1 MSTRTLRIGS
11 RGKDVRELQTA
22 LALRDLE
29 PGPVD
34 GVFGQKTD
42 AAVRSFQAAARLDV
56 DGIVGPATRGAL
68 AAAPPPLAEP
78 CPPALTDGTLPDGT
92 RALWIHRLDVAIER
106 AGGTPLALAA
116 DVQRLGGAAVL
127 IKVLDGRALMNQ
139 RQLGATVTA
148 MHAAGIRV
156 VFWAWVWA
164 VYYDEQTGAPASWY
178 HATVEYCEEQAR
190 LLAELCRRHGC
201 TAIVYANIEGE
212 GAWSTSSSPNAVW
225 GSRNLLL
232 WGSQARA
239 DAAIAERADAYA
251 QALEAELPGALL
263 VCSTHGRPSTQR
275 LPWRALCAGFHVIG
289 AQLYNPGPEGYRARV
304 ATACADWRKLGAR
317 RVRVSGP
324 AWRTTKK
331 TTRPQ
336 WISELHGVLVAGSA
350 GADVDRGADWWV
362 YELMTPEHR
371 AAVVGG

>member
-1 MSTRTLRIGS
+1 MSRILTIGTRGS
-11 RGKDVRELQTA
+11 DVRALQTT
-22 LALRDLE
+22 LAQIGYS

-34 GVFGQKTD
+34 GVFGDLTA
-42 AAVRSFQAAARLDV
+42 AAVRSFQLEAGIKV
-56 DGIVGPATRGAL
+56 DGLAGRETVAAL
-68 AAAPPPLAEP
+68 AARPAPPPPAP
-78 CPPALTDGTLPDGT
+78 CPRALDDGTLPDAT
-92 RALWIHRLDVAIER
+92 RGVWIHRLEAAIER
-106 AGGTPLALAA
+106 AGGTVDALVR
-116 DVQRLGGAAVL
+116 DLQELEVGLVL
-127 IKVLDGRALMNQ
+127 IKALDGRSLMNQ
-139 RQLGATVTA
+139 LRLAEVVEA
-148 MHAAGIRV
+148 LHAAGIRV
-156 VFWAWVWA
+156 ALWAWVWA
-164 VYYDEQTGAPASWY
+164 VYYDEKTGAPASWY

-190 LLAELCRRHGC
+190 LLAELCRRHEC
-201 TAIVYANIEGE
+201 TAVVYANIEGE

-225 GSRNLLL
+225 GSRNILLF
-232 WGSQARA
+232 GSQARA

-304 ATACADWRKLGAR
+304 AKACADWRKLGAR

-324 AWRTTKK
+324 AWRTAKK
-331 TTRPQ
+331 TTKPQ
-336 WISELHGVLVAGSA
+336 WIRELHGVLVAGSA

-371 AAVVGG
+371 AALTGG